1 MPEFD
6 KFVES
11 QKKLAKKVKD
21 DIVVLEKAILEGE
34 DEEEKKKNV
43 AAKDIKQQELDKLTD
58 VWLKAKTA
66 SLSTII

>member
-58 VWLKAKTA
+58 V
-66 SLSTII
+66 